1 MLTLARTGVV
11 VGLQQD
17 GYGYIEWN
25 LPEALEYQAEQ
36 ALPMVLRVTNP
47 SAEAREYQLY
57 LGLYDPE
64 TGELIPDTLQLLLV
78 NEEESFIISGESYIE
93 MEGDVAIDRTNVTL
107 AILLYDVASETT
119 LSYVATLL
127 TAPAAGSD
135 LTPVLG
141 GFFTIAALGMMMPAM
156 TGTFKE

>member
-156 TGTFKE
+156 TGMFKE

>member
-11 VGLQQD
+11 RGLQQA

-25 LPEALEYQAEQ
+25 LPEVLEYQAGQ
-36 ALPMVLRVTNP
+36 AIPMVLRVTNP
-47 SAEAREYQLY
+47 STEAREYQLY

-64 TGELIPDTLQLLLV
+64 TGELIPDTLELV
-78 NEEESFIISGESYIE
+78 RVDEEDSFTIAGESYIE
-93 MEGDVAIDRTNVTL
+93 MEGEIAIDRTNVTL

-119 LSYVATLL
+119 PSYVATLL
-127 TAPAAGSD
+127 SAPVAGLD

-141 GFFTIAALGMMMPAM
+141 GFFAIAALGMMVPVIPEM
-156 TGTFKE
+156 FKE